1 MSAPP
6 YQPHYHS
13 ATAIYIERGL
23 ARTEAVRVR
32 DGRWVVRR
40 NGRLVALDTIEPE
53 PDALLMQSGFVENA
67 ERRRWSDLGT
77 FLLDHDAR
85 LSADTGAHAGLIA
98 A

>member
-1 MSAPP
+1 
-6 YQPHYHS
+6 
-13 ATAIYIERGL
+13 
-23 ARTEAVRVR
+23 
-32 DGRWVVRR
+32 
-40 NGRLVALDTIEPE
+40 
-53 PDALLMQSGFVENA
+53 VENA